1 MPRSQMS
8 CKLHYMRQVTVR
20 ELQQNIRSVLQRV
33 QAGEV
38 IEVTRRRKAVAR
50 ITPTSGAD
58 EPADWPDLAARTKAV
73 FGSRKIE
80 PAPSAQVATD
90 RGRW

>member
-1 MPRSQMS
+1 M
-8 CKLHYMRQVTVR
+8 KQVTVR
-20 ELQQNIRSVLQRV
+20 ELQQNIRSVLERV

-50 ITPTSGAD
+50 ITPTSDAD
-58 EPADWPDLAARTKAV
+58 EPADWPDLAARTKSV
-73 FGSRKIE
+73 FGSRKLD
-80 PAPSAQVATD
+80 PAPSEQIAVD

>member
-1 MPRSQMS
+1 MS
-8 CKLHYMRQVTVR
+8 CKLHYMKQVTVR

-58 EPADWPDLAARTKAV
+58 EPADWPDLAARTKSV

-80 PAPSAQVATD
+80 PAPSAQIATD

>member
-1 MPRSQMS
+1 M
-8 CKLHYMRQVTVR
+8 KQVTVR

-33 QAGEV
+33 EAGEV

-50 ITPTSGAD
+50 ISPTSGAD
-58 EPADWPDLAARTKAV
+58 EPADWPDLAARTNSV
-73 FGSRKIE
+73 FGGRKIR
-80 PAPSAQVATD
+80 PAPSAQVVTD

>member
-1 MPRSQMS
+1 MPGPATS
-8 CKLHYMRQVTVR
+8 CTLHYMKQVTVR
-20 ELQQNIRSVLQRV
+20 ELQQNIRTVLERV

-58 EPADWPDLAARTKAV
+58 EPADWPDLAARTKSV

-80 PAPSAQVATD
+80 PAPSGQIARD

>member
-1 MPRSQMS
+1 MS
-8 CKLHYMRQVTVR
+8 CKLHYMKQVTVR
-20 ELQQNIRSVLQRV
+20 ELQQNIRSVLERV

-38 IEVTRRRKAVAR
+38 IEVTRRRKPVAR

-73 FGSRKIE
+73 FGSRKID
-80 PAPSAQVATD
+80 PAPSEQVTAD